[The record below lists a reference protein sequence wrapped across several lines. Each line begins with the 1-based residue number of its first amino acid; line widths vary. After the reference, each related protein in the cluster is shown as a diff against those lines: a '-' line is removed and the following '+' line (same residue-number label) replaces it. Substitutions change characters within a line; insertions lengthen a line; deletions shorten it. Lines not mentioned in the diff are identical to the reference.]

1 MGTYKIG
8 NGREV
13 NLIMND
19 DGSTM
24 RLDPNTSEKDRIRF
38 IKVFNE
44 VQKQY
49 GFPVLPE
56 DWGKDMISN
65 K

>member
-24 RLDPNTSEKDRIRF
+24 RLDPSTSEKDRIAF

-44 VQKQY
+44 VQKQH

-56 DWGKDMISN
+56 DWGKDIISN